1 MGGTKVSPLFE
12 RGAHQIMRIV
22 FFGTSEFAIPSLK
35 AILGSK
41 HEVVAV
47 VTQPDSK
54 KGRALKLSPSPVK
67 VIAVSHSIPVYQPV
81 NASSSESIGY
91 LKGLGADLFI
101 VISFGQILKEDVLN
115 IPRLFAINVH
125 GSLLPKWRGASPTN
139 RAIIAGERSTGVT
152 VIKMNARMDEGDI
165 ILKEEIGIE
174 CEDTNI
180 TLSEKLSEL
189 GASVLLKTVELID
202 AKGKNLPV
210 VKQHSSLVTIAAK
223 LKKSDGL
230 INWKEPAAVIHNKVR
245 GLLPWPGAYTGYE
258 GRVLKILKTE
268 LVKDIFPDQS
278 PGEVVAASAIDGIVV
293 KTGFGAISI
302 KFLQPEGKKE
312 MDSGSFLLGHRITK
326 GYQFNK
332 SL

>member
-1 MGGTKVSPLFE
+1 
-12 RGAHQIMRIV
+12 MRIV

-35 AILGSK
+35 ALLGSK

-67 VIAVSHSIPVYQPV
+67 VVAASHSIPIYQPAD
-81 NASSSESIGY
+81 ASSSESVGY
-91 LKGLGADLFI
+91 LKGLKADLFI
-101 VISFGQILKEDVLN
+101 VISFGQILKIDVLN
-115 IPRLFAINVH
+115 IPKIFAINVH
-125 GSLLPKWRGASPTN
+125 GSLLPKWRGAAPTN
-139 RAIIAGERSTGVT
+139 RAIMSGERSTGVT

-165 ILKEEIGIE
+165 ILKEEIGIA

-189 GASVLLKTVELID
+189 GASALMKSIDLIEV
-202 AKGKNLPV
+202 KGSNIPLT
-210 VKQHSSLVTIAAK
+210 KQHPSLVTVAAK

-230 INWKEPAAVIHNKVR
+230 INWAEPAAVIHNKVR
-245 GLLPWPGAYTGYE
+245 GLLPWPGAYTGYN
-258 GRVLKILKTE
+258 GKVLKVLKTE
-268 LVKDIFPDQS
+268 LVKEIFPGRA
-278 PGEVVAASAIDGIVV
+278 GEVVAASAIDGIVV
-293 KTGFGAISI
+293 NTGSGAISI
-302 KFLQPEGKKE
+302 KYLQPEGKKE